1 VYEKFIFNIYVVILF
16 CILDACQGKFCV
28 EKFNFIYNIKSILFL
43 GDSGGPIFQWTGQYW
58 EQVGI
63 VSYGDGCAQ
72 PGKPGVYTRL
82 SYYYDWINNIL
93 KNDNEH
99 LEPEFPS
106 YQTSIKPDFTTTYQM
121 NFNITATP
129 VTGYNITNTSQM
141 VYNITSTSQM
151 NSNMTTTTNGT
162 TPTGKSDAYT
172 HQNTTFLF
180 PILVLLFSLILY

>member
-1 VYEKFIFNIYVVILF
+1 LF

-28 EKFNFIYNIKSILFL
+28 EKFNFIFNIKSILFL

-99 LEPEFPS
+99 LEPEFS
-106 YQTSIKPDFTTTYQM
+106 SDGTSIKPDFTT
-121 NFNITATP
+121 IS
-129 VTGYNITNTSQM
+129 G
-141 VYNITSTSQM
+141 M
-151 NSNMTTTTNGT
+151 NSNITTTTNEIT
-162 TPTGKSDAYT
+162 STKKNNAYNYN
-172 HQNTTFLF
+172 HRENT
-180 PILVLLFSLILY
+180 LLFSILALLFSMILQ